1 MAAPV
6 AKAPVLN
13 GPEDWHDWLDYI
25 KDLSTSK
32 RVWTYV
38 DPSLDVVP
46 ALVEPLIPSIREVK
60 PDATD
65 AITIINLSDSER
77 SALSI
82 LQRTYGI
89 QYAQWQTKDITL

>member
-1 MAAPV
+1 MAAPS

-38 DPSLDVVP
+38 DPSLTTVP
-46 ALVEPLIPSIREVK
+46 ALVEPSIPTVRDVMPTEAVTTA
-60 PDATD
+60 DAAANGATAPIVTVLD
-65 AITIINLSDSER
+65 LDE
-77 SALSI
+77 
-82 LQRTYGI
+82 
-89 QYAQWQTKDITL
+89 K